1 MYCFSFLIVEK
12 NFAFQVDSHY
22 CIIVIAVFFFL
33 PFFFSENVVL
43 FTSWCYLPL
52 GVIYQATPSQGI
64 CEVCVDKEHLV
75 HPRWTSFPCSL
86 EWSSSLW
93 ESKKKNLWFHDVHTW
108 DGQFV
113 TEITFSFTLQK
124 STFKPAALFWQH
136 RLQFVSATVY
146 QTWCRYGCFLVRVYF
161 IF

>member
-1 MYCFSFLIVEK
+1 MLFET

-22 CIIVIAVFFFL
+22 CIIVCCAVFFFSSD
-33 PFFFSENVVL
+33 FFL
-43 FTSWCYLPL
+43 KMWCYLPL
-52 GVIYQATPSQGI
+52 GVIYPLVLFTKPHQGV

-75 HPRWTSFPCSL
+75 HPRWMSFPCSL
-86 EWSSSLW
+86 EWSSGLW
-93 ESKKKNLWFHDVHTW
+93 ENLWFHNVHTW

-136 RLQFVSATVY
+136 RLKFVSATVY
-146 QTWCRYGCFLVRVYF
+146 QT
-161 IF
+161 